1 MVEERKDLTWSGG
14 CSQANGRSTIYVQ
27 CPFCQEETEVYTW
40 SFHGGGK
47 KCPCGA
53 IMFQCPFCQEETE
66 VYTWS
71 FHGGGKKCPCGA
83 IMFPWSAMKEKES
96 ENTQE

>member
-53 IMFQCPFCQEETE
+53 IMF
-66 VYTWS
+66 
-71 FHGGGKKCPCGA
+71 
-83 IMFPWSAMKEKES
+83 PWSAMKEKES